1 MPTPYFGFFDVT
13 PKQILQKL
21 LERGGADR
29 LLWGTDVQAPYFLDL
44 APSGLRGTIK
54 DNTITR
60 QLDELGASEE
70 QKAGI
75 LGDNAARIFGC

>member
-1 MPTPYFGFFDVT
+1 LKKFLD
-13 PKQILQKL
+13 
-21 LERGGADR
+21 RGGADR

-44 APSGLRGTIK
+44 APSGLQGTIN
-54 DNTITR
+54 DNIIAK